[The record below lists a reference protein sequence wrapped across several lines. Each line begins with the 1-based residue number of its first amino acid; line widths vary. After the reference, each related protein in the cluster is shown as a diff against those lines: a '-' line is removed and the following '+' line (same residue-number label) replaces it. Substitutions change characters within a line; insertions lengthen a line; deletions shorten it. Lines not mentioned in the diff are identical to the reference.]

1 MKAIKEIISFFIS
14 TILLIGGL
22 GIILSTGLLNGI
34 FLVGIVMILVGLFIW
49 IYIIKDILEN
59 KWKEI
64 MSEIQKRI
72 DSFYKEYG
80 KNKPKVMNN
89 RCAKRKKICPY
100 LL

>member
-49 IYIIKDILEN
+49 IYIINE
-59 KWKEI
+59 
-64 MSEIQKRI
+64 
-72 DSFYKEYG
+72 
-80 KNKPKVMNN
+80 
-89 RCAKRKKICPY
+89 RK
-100 LL
+100 L